1 MKLQSIT
8 LCDFRAFPG
17 KTEYEFDFGR
27 KNHLL
32 IYGENGSGKSSV
44 FKAIQEFFD
53 VRSSATSFQAQK
65 NFFSDQVH
73 GEPLTC
79 GKVSLEFDP
88 QQKGQ
93 KNTRID
99 WSFQPEGMPDN
110 RPIQDRTLQEVARRK
125 GMLDYL
131 SLVKVNLTE
140 KDRMD
145 RDQRPNLFEVMID
158 RLLFDFPVTI
168 AGGQQIGLGFLW
180 IKIQKEVALTQS
192 HRGKNLLNNLDRVQQ
207 FNDAAAK
214 AVVQIKDQA
223 DQILSTYFKHPVEL
237 SFIYRGAVYRKHLPL
252 ARRRVESGYLA
263 FDLKFLGR
271 SFPKYEE
278 VLNEAKLSAVALS
291 VYLASLIEGIPK
303 GNSEYPRILVLDD
316 VLIGLDINNRWP
328 VLEILQT
335 EFAAKGWQLILLTHD
350 KIWYDYAA
358 HQATAI
364 EWQCYE
370 LYADVCFDAKGKKYE
385 QPLMRK
391 PNDGASDFLRRAQAH
406 ITAHDD
412 KAAAM
417 YARAGYEQAL
427 KKYCDDKH
435 LPIPFYKDV
444 KKLTSDKFLKAVEDD
459 LTAQKSKTNPVP
471 TPDKVALIDKALV
484 ACSDIRLHRQQV
496 LNPLSHS
503 SPVAASRI
511 EVEQAIQ
518 SVENLIQ
525 ALKDCK
531 P

>member
-1 MKLQSIT
+1 MKLQRIT

-17 KTEYEFDFGR
+17 KAEYEFDFGT
-27 KNHLL
+27 KSHLL

-53 VRSSATSFQAQK
+53 VRKDATSFHAQK

-73 GEPLTC
+73 GESLTC

-88 QQKGQ
+88 QQTGQ
-93 KNTRID
+93 NKTRID
-99 WSFQPEGMPDN
+99 WSFQPEGTPDN
-110 RPIQDRTLQEVARRK
+110 RPIQDRTLLEVARRK

-140 KDRMD
+140 KGRMD
-145 RDQRPNLFEVMID
+145 KDQRPNLFGMMID
-158 RLLFDFPVTI
+158 NLLFDFPVTI
-168 AGGQQIGLGFLW
+168 AGGQQMGLGALW
-180 IKIQKEVALTQS
+180 LKVKKEVSLFRS
-192 HRGKNLLNNLDRVQQ
+192 HRGNNLADNLRRVQQ
-207 FNDAAAK
+207 FNDVAAK
-214 AVVQIKDQA
+214 AVVRIKEKA
-223 DQILSTYFKHPVEL
+223 DDLLSRYFQHPVEL
-237 SFIYRGAVYRKHLPL
+237 TFIYTEASYTRHAQLVN
-252 ARRRVESGYLA
+252 RRVEPGYLA

-303 GNSEYPRILVLDD
+303 GNGEYPRILVLDD
-316 VLIGLDINNRWP
+316 VLIGLDMNNRLP

-370 LYADVCFDAKGKKYE
+370 LYADVCFDATDKKFE
-385 QPLMRK
+385 QPLLRK
-391 PNDGASDFLRRAQAH
+391 PDDGAGDFLKRAQAH
-406 ITAHDD
+406 IAAHDD

-435 LPIPFYKDV
+435 LPIPFYKEA
-444 KKLTSDKFLKAVEDD
+444 KKLTSDTFFQAVEKN
-459 LTAQKSKTNPVP
+459 LNSQKSKTDPAP
-471 TPDKVALIDKALV
+471 TPDYLVLIHKAL
-484 ACSDIRLHRQQV
+484 ATCSDIRLHRQQV

-503 SPVAASRI
+503 SPVAISRI
-511 EVEQAIQ
+511 EVEQAIE
-518 SVENLIQ
+518 SVQNLIK

-531 P
+531 A